1 MTREMQRMIKRAKEN
16 AAILVRYANPRSK
29 SKPAFEQ
36 VKEILS
42 RHIPYCDGVIPAIVS
57 VEIAEFHRNSIIKSA
72 YFVVTVE
79 NGKKYKISAYENL
92 TGRTPEQKEADK
104 NADFP
109 SGLFKI
115 FHDEIKEE
123 SKEEI
128 KEEDNDNMKI
138 YELTPGGYDR
148 AKSFYG
154 KAKVIEKDGETLLQS
169 YDTTVC
175 KIDKS
180 GEFVRMWSGYS
191 ATTMRHINAFIEMFG
206 ISGGGKAWWDALPV
220 EEKPHYSMAADM
232 TPAESL
238 KAMYA
243 RRAANY

>member
-1 MTREMQRMIKRAKEN
+1 MR
-16 AAILVRYANPRSK
+16 
-29 SKPAFEQ
+29 
-36 VKEILS
+36 
-42 RHIPYCDGVIPAIVS
+42 
-57 VEIAEFHRNSIIKSA
+57 
-72 YFVVTVE
+72 
-79 NGKKYKISAYENL
+79 
-92 TGRTPEQKEADK
+92 
-104 NADFP
+104 
-109 SGLFKI
+109 
-115 FHDEIKEE
+115 
-123 SKEEI
+123 
-128 KEEDNDNMKI
+128 I

-180 GEFVRMWSGYS
+180 GEFVRMWEGYS

-206 ISGGGKAWWDALPV
+206 ISGGGKKWWDALSV
-220 EEKPHYSMAADM
+220 EEKPHGGADM

>member
-1 MTREMQRMIKRAKEN
+1 MR
-16 AAILVRYANPRSK
+16 
-29 SKPAFEQ
+29 
-36 VKEILS
+36 
-42 RHIPYCDGVIPAIVS
+42 
-57 VEIAEFHRNSIIKSA
+57 
-72 YFVVTVE
+72 
-79 NGKKYKISAYENL
+79 
-92 TGRTPEQKEADK
+92 
-104 NADFP
+104 
-109 SGLFKI
+109 
-115 FHDEIKEE
+115 
-123 SKEEI
+123 
-128 KEEDNDNMKI
+128 I

-180 GEFVRMWSGYS
+180 GEFVRMW
-191 ATTMRHINAFIEMFG
+191 
-206 ISGGGKAWWDALPV
+206 DALPV
-220 EEKPHYSMAADM
+220 EEKPHGGADM